1 MAYRLLCGVLGT
13 AFVVFGLSLL
23 VAFFASQ
30 APGSPGIEGPLAV
43 GPNGA
48 YFAAFTG
55 CALVGWGGCL
65 LGAAREPQSAPW
77 IATATAVALVLNA
90 VFRLAAW
97 VVGDYQ
103 ALGNLPRVE
112 AAILLV
118 AALGMI
124 WLRPARPG
132 AGLPSVAR

>member
-13 AFVVFGLSLL
+13 AFIVFGLMLFA
-23 VAFFASQ
+23 AFFGSQ

-48 YFAAFTG
+48 YFVAFTG

-65 LGAAREPQSAPW
+65 LGAAREPESTGW

-90 VFRLAAW
+90 VYRLAVW
-97 VVGDYQ
+97 VVGDYH
-103 ALGNLPRVE
+103 ALGNLPRIE

-124 WLRPARPG
+124 WLRPARST
-132 AGLPSVAR
+132 AGTPSVAR